1 MIRKILIISL
11 IPFFIF
17 FTQSKIKDT
26 QNQIEFFPQDLNINS
41 FIGNFLE
48 PRAGFN
54 FHLNEK
60 ELRLDVGM
68 TRDIFHKKISD
79 NKLFSFGGDFFTYSK
94 LREEDNFHFP
104 VDAIDYLFGVN
115 FGYKIIKEKNI
126 EYGFRFRVSH
136 ISAHFVD
143 GHFDNTNN
151 QWRNGRKPIVYSR
164 EFLELLPFFKYDNL
178 RTYFGTTFLF
188 HTDPKDIGKWILQI
202 GGEYYFT
209 NLISKNISP
218 FIAYDFKLNKISDW
232 RGNNLLSAGIKF
244 GKYNSYGFT
253 ILFTYIAGTSIHGEY
268 YNVFEK
274 YSTLGINLD
283 F

>member
-1 MIRKILIISL
+1 MIRKILL
-11 IPFFIF
+11 LTFIPFSIIF
-17 FTQSKIKDT
+17 S
-26 QNQIEFFPQDLNINS
+26 QNKIEFFPKELNINS

-68 TRDIFHKKISD
+68 TRDILHKNISN
-79 NKLFSFGGDFFTYSK
+79 NKLFSLGGDFFTYSK
-94 LREEDNFHFP
+94 LRREKNFHFP

-115 FGYKIIKEKNI
+115 FGYKIINEENK
-126 EYGFRFRVSH
+126 EYGFRFRISH

-143 GHFDNTNN
+143 GHFDNASN
-151 QWRNGRKPIVYSR
+151 QWRDGRKPKVYSR
-164 EFLELLPFFKYDNL
+164 EFFELFPFYSYKTF
-178 RTYFGTTFLF
+178 RTYFGATFLF
-188 HTDPKDIGKWILQI
+188 HIDPKDIGKWIFQI
-202 GGEYYFT
+202 GSEYYLK

-218 FIAYDFKLNKISDW
+218 FIAYDFKLNKITEW
-232 RGNNLLSAGIKF
+232 KGNNLFSAGIKF

-253 ILFTYIAGTSIHGEY
+253 ILFTYISGTSIHGEY
-268 YNVFEK
+268 FDVFEK
-274 YSTLGINLD
+274 YTSLGINLD